1 MELQDVDLSLRIR
14 RVPPSTGS

>member
-1 MELQDVDLSLRIR
+1 MELWDVDLSLRIR